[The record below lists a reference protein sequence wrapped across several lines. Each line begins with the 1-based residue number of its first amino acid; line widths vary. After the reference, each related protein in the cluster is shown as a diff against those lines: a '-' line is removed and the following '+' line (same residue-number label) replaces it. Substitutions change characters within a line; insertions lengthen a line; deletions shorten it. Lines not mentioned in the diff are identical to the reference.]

1 MKGNS
6 RIWIFLKL
14 ERTVRGYIN
23 NNKQSRGFP
32 CGSDGKESPPV
43 WQTWVWYLGFED
55 PLEKEMETHS
65 IILA

>member
-1 MKGNS
+1 M
-6 RIWIFLKL
+6 
-14 ERTVRGYIN
+14 N